1 MIILTKNILKKKKH
15 KFNDKYDDDSFSIHN
30 LMKPNTPTTIQPPK
44 LMKKGIPREFVDIA
58 TNTDTIATATRE
70 TQEKLY
76 NDANQPLNMTFEAFK
91 VKENQDNMFQI
102 MLKNFWHNTYK
113 RNEPTRTQATQT
125 LKNQRDAMVS
135 AFTKMLDN
143 NKPPE
148 PPPKKPPDEDDSD
161 EEEKKFKLTKMIE
174 IMLRNGATI
183 ADIILNLSHSAVAT
197 TINIADLVNQI
208 TAGNAQGSNSNSS
221 NEAIS
226 VHSSPPITVHSSSSE
241 SPTEIPA
248 PTEDEDSEEEENQHF
263 NFEKLKSKYY
273 YI

>member
-1 MIILTKNILKKKKH
+1 MFNDNINKNILKRKKQ
-15 KFNDKYDDDSFSIHN
+15 KFNDKYDHDDSFSIYN
-30 LMKPNTPTTIQPPK
+30 LTKPNTPTTIQPPK
-44 LMKKGIPREFVDIA
+44 LMIKGIPREFIDIA
-58 TNTDTIATATRE
+58 TNTDTIATETRQ
-70 TQEKLY
+70 TDEKLY
-76 NDANQPLNMTFEAFK
+76 NDANQQLNMTFEAFK
-91 VKENQDNMFQI
+91 VKETQDNMFKI
-102 MLKNFWHNTYK
+102 MLKNFWHNTYN

-135 AFTKMLDN
+135 ACTKMLDN

-174 IMLRNGATI
+174 LMLHNGATV
-183 ADIILNLSHSAVAT
+183 ADIILNLSHSAIAT

-208 TAGNAQGSNSNSS
+208 AAGNAQANSSNSS

-248 PTEDEDSEEEENQHF
+248 PTEDEEEDGEEKQTDN
-263 NFEKLKSKYY
+263 
-273 YI
+273 

>member
-1 MIILTKNILKKKKH
+1 MIILTKNILKRKKQ
-15 KFNDKYDDDSFSIHN
+15 KFNDKYDDDSFTIHN
-30 LMKPNTPTTIQPPK
+30 LTKPNTPTTTQPPK
-44 LMKKGIPREFVDIA
+44 LMKKGIPREFIDIA
-58 TNTDTIATATRE
+58 TNTDTIATETRE

-91 VKENQDNMFQI
+91 VKENQDNMFKI
-102 MLKNFWHNTYK
+102 MLKNFWHNTHK

-174 IMLRNGATI
+174 IMLHNGATV
-183 ADIILNLSHSAVAT
+183 ADIILNLSHSAIAT

-208 TAGNAQGSNSNSS
+208 TAGNAQSSSSNSS

-226 VHSSPPITVHSSSSE
+226 VHSSPPVSVHSSSSE

-248 PTEDEDSEEEENQHF
+248 PTEDEEEDGEEKQNY
-263 NFEKLKSKYY
+263 NFEKLKSK
-273 YI
+273 

>member
-1 MIILTKNILKKKKH
+1 MIIVTKNILKRKH
-15 KFNDKYDDDSFSIHN
+15 KFNDKYDDDSFTIHN
-30 LMKPNTPTTIQPPK
+30 LMKPNTSTTIQPPK

-58 TNTDTIATATRE
+58 TNTVTIATATRQ
-70 TQEKLY
+70 TDEKLH

-91 VKENQDNMFQI
+91 VKENQDNMFKI

-135 AFTKMLDN
+135 AFTTMPDN

-174 IMLRNGATI
+174 ILLHNGATV
-183 ADIILNLSHSAVAT
+183 ADIILNLSHNAIAT
-197 TINIADLVNQI
+197 TINIADLANQI
-208 TAGNAQGSNSNSS
+208 AAGNAQSSSSNSS

-226 VHSSPPITVHSSSSE
+226 VHSSSSE

-248 PTEDEDSEEEENQHF
+248 PTEDEEEEPQKD
-263 NFEKLKSKYY
+263 NFEKLKSK
-273 YI
+273 

>member
-1 MIILTKNILKKKKH
+1 M
-15 KFNDKYDDDSFSIHN
+15 
-30 LMKPNTPTTIQPPK
+30 QPPK
-44 LMKKGIPREFVDIA
+44 SAKKGTPREFTDTA
-58 TNTDTIATATRE
+58 TNTDTIATATRQ
-70 TQEKLY
+70 TDEKLY
-76 NDANQPLNMTFEAFK
+76 NDANQQLNMTFEAFK
-91 VKENQDNMFQI
+91 VKENPDNMFKI

-125 LKNQRDAMVS
+125 QTLKIQHDAMVS
-135 AFTKMLDN
+135 AFTTMLDN

-174 IMLRNGATI
+174 IMLHNGATV
-183 ADIILNLSHSAVAT
+183 ADVRLNLSHSTIAT
-197 TINIADLVNQI
+197 TNIADLVNQI
-208 TAGNAQGSNSNSS
+208 AAGNAQANSSNSS

-248 PTEDEDSEEEENQHF
+248 PTEDEEEEPQKD
-263 NFEKLKSKYY
+263 NFEKLKSK
-273 YI
+273 

>member
-1 MIILTKNILKKKKH
+1 MIILTKNILKRKKQ

-44 LMKKGIPREFVDIA
+44 LMKKGIPREFIDIA

-76 NDANQPLNMTFEAFK
+76 NDANQQLNMTFEAFK
-91 VKENQDNMFQI
+91 VRENQDNMFQI

-148 PPPKKPPDEDDSD
+148 QPPKKPPDEDDSD

-174 IMLRNGATI
+174 IMLRNGATV
-183 ADIILNLSHSAVAT
+183 ADIILNLSHSTIAT

-208 TAGNAQGSNSNSS
+208 TAGHAQSSSSSSS

-248 PTEDEDSEEEENQHF
+248 PTEDEEEEDGEEKQKY
-263 NFEKLKSKYY
+263 NFEKLKSK
-273 YI
+273 

>member
-1 MIILTKNILKKKKH
+1 MIILIKNILKRKKQ
-15 KFNDKYDDDSFSIHN
+15 KFNDKYDDDSFTIHN

-44 LMKKGIPREFVDIA
+44 FMKKGTPREFIDIA
-58 TNTDTIATATRE
+58 TNTDTIATETRE

-91 VKENQDNMFQI
+91 VKENQDNMFKI

-148 PPPKKPPDEDDSD
+148 PPPKKPPEDKDSSD

-174 IMLRNGATI
+174 IMLHNGATI
-183 ADIILNLSHSAVAT
+183 ADIILN
-197 TINIADLVNQI
+197 INIADLVNQI
-208 TAGNAQGSNSNSS
+208 TAGHAQSSSNSS

-248 PTEDEDSEEEENQHF
+248 PTEDEDEEEENQHF
-263 NFEKLKSKYY
+263 NFEKLKSK
-273 YI
+273 

>member
-1 MIILTKNILKKKKH
+1 MIILTKNILKRKKQ

-58 TNTDTIATATRE
+58 TNTDTIATETRE

-76 NDANQPLNMTFEAFK
+76 NDANQQLNMTFEAFK
-91 VKENQDNMFQI
+91 VRENQDNMFQI
-102 MLKNFWHNTYK
+102 MLKNFWRNTYK
-113 RNEPTRTQATQT
+113 RNEPTRAQATQT

-161 EEEKKFKLTKMIE
+161 EEERRLKLTKMIE
-174 IMLRNGATI
+174 IMLHNGATV
-183 ADIILNLSHSAVAT
+183 ADIILNLSHSAIAT

-208 TAGNAQGSNSNSS
+208 TAGHAQSSSSNSS

-248 PTEDEDSEEEENQHF
+248 PTEDEDSEEEEKQKD
-263 NFEKLKSKYY
+263 NFEKLKSK
-273 YI
+273 

>member
-44 LMKKGIPREFVDIA
+44 LMKKGIPREFIDIA

-148 PPPKKPPDEDDSD
+148 PPPKKPPDDEDSD
-161 EEEKKFKLTKMIE
+161 EEEKIFKLTKMIE
-174 IMLRNGATI
+174 IMLHNGATV
-183 ADIILNLSHSAVAT
+183 ADIILNLSHTAIAT

-208 TAGNAQGSNSNSS
+208 TAGYAQGSSSSS
-221 NEAIS
+221 NEIVS

-263 NFEKLKSKYY
+263 NFEKLKSK
-273 YI
+273 

>member
-1 MIILTKNILKKKKH
+1 MIILTKNILKTKKH
-15 KFNDKYDDDSFSIHN
+15 KFNDKYNDDSFSIHN

-102 MLKNFWHNTYK
+102 MLKNFWRNTYK

-148 PPPKKPPDEDDSD
+148 PPPKKPPDED
-161 EEEKKFKLTKMIE
+161 EEEKKFKLTRMIE

-263 NFEKLKSKYY
+263 NFEKLKSK
-273 YI
+273 

>member
-1 MIILTKNILKKKKH
+1 
-15 KFNDKYDDDSFSIHN
+15 
-30 LMKPNTPTTIQPPK
+30 MKPNTSTTIQPPK
-44 LMKKGIPREFVDIA
+44 MMKKGIPREFVDIA

-76 NDANQPLNMTFEAFK
+76 NDANQPLNVTFEAFK
-91 VKENQDNMFQI
+91 VKENQDNMLKI

-135 AFTKMLDN
+135 AFTEMLDN

-148 PPPKKPPDEDDSD
+148 PPPKKPPNEDDSD

-174 IMLRNGATI
+174 TMLHNGATI
-183 ADIILNLSHSAVAT
+183 ADIILNLSHSAIAT

-208 TAGNAQGSNSNSS
+208 TAGHAQSSGSSSS

-241 SPTEIPA
+241 SPTETKKNKKII
-248 PTEDEDSEEEENQHF
+248 
-263 NFEKLKSKYY
+263 LKN
-273 YI
+273 

>member
-1 MIILTKNILKKKKH
+1 
-15 KFNDKYDDDSFSIHN
+15 
-30 LMKPNTPTTIQPPK
+30 MKPNTSTTIQPPK
-44 LMKKGIPREFVDIA
+44 LMKKGIPREFIDIA
-58 TNTDTIATATRE
+58 TNTDTIATETRE

-76 NDANQPLNMTFEAFK
+76 NDANQQLNMTFEAFK
-91 VKENQDNMFQI
+91 VKENQDNMLKI
-102 MLKNFWHNTYK
+102 MLKNFWRNTYK

-125 LKNQRDAMVS
+125 LKNQRDTMVS

-174 IMLRNGATI
+174 IMLHNGATV
-183 ADIILNLSHSAVAT
+183 ADVILNLSHSAIAT

-208 TAGNAQGSNSNSS
+208 TAGNAQGSSSNSS
-221 NEAIS
+221 NESIS

-248 PTEDEDSEEEENQHF
+248 TTEDGDSEEEEKHKD
-263 NFEKLKSKYY
+263 NFEKLKSK
-273 YI
+273 

>member
-1 MIILTKNILKKKKH
+1 MIILTKNKLKRKKQ

-58 TNTDTIATATRE
+58 TNTDTIATETRQ
-70 TQEKLY
+70 TDEKLY
-76 NDANQPLNMTFEAFK
+76 NDANQQLNMTFEAFK
-91 VKENQDNMFQI
+91 VRENQDNMFQI
-102 MLKNFWHNTYK
+102 MLKNFWRNTYK
-113 RNEPTRTQATQT
+113 RNEPTRAQATQT

-148 PPPKKPPDEDDSD
+148 QPPKKPPDEDDSD

-174 IMLRNGATI
+174 IMLHNGATI
-183 ADIILNLSHSAVAT
+183 ADIILNLSHSTIAT

-208 TAGNAQGSNSNSS
+208 TTGNAQSSSSNSS

-248 PTEDEDSEEEENQHF
+248 PTEDEEEEPQKDNI
-263 NFEKLKSKYY
+263 EKIKSK
-273 YI
+273 

>member
-44 LMKKGIPREFVDIA
+44 MMKKGIPREFIDIA

-91 VKENQDNMFQI
+91 VKETQDNMFQI

-208 TAGNAQGSNSNSS
+208 TAGYAQGSSSSS
-221 NEAIS
+221 NEIVS

-248 PTEDEDSEEEENQHF
+248 PTEDEDEEEEENQHF
-263 NFEKLKSKYY
+263 NFEKLKSK
-273 YI
+273 

>member
-1 MIILTKNILKKKKH
+1 MIILTKNILKRKKQ
-15 KFNDKYDDDSFSIHN
+15 KFNDKYDDDSFTIHN
-30 LMKPNTPTTIQPPK
+30 LTKPNTLTTRQPPK
-44 LMKKGIPREFVDIA
+44 MMKKGIPREFIDIA
-58 TNTDTIATATRE
+58 TNTDTIATETRQ
-70 TQEKLY
+70 TDEKLY
-76 NDANQPLNMTFEAFK
+76 NDANQQLNMTFEAFK
-91 VKENQDNMFQI
+91 AKENQDNMFKI
-102 MLKNFWHNTYK
+102 MLKNFWHNTHK

-148 PPPKKPPDEDDSD
+148 PLPKKPPDEEDSD

-174 IMLRNGATI
+174 IMLPNGATV
-183 ADIILNLSHSAVAT
+183 ADIILNLSHSAIAT

-208 TAGNAQGSNSNSS
+208 TAGHAQSS
-221 NEAIS
+221 SSSSSEIIS

-248 PTEDEDSEEEENQHF
+248 PTEDEEEELQKD
-263 NFEKLKSKYY
+263 NFETLKSK
-273 YI
+273 